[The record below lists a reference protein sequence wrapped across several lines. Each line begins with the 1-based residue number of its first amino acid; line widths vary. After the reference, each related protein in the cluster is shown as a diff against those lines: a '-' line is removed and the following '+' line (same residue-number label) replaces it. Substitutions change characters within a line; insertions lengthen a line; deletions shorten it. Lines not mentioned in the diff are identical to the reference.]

1 MQRLNWRILGSALA
15 LVCTLA
21 SFSTVLNTSVAAAT
35 PRGES
40 TYLQADPQ
48 KQDDAR
54 WISEPTVSSVAVDV
68 GIPDAISEFVVEH
81 WIQLLRLQGED
92 ASRTRV
98 ALVAF
103 AEREA
108 IEVPKIF
115 GRATLLAQSLALG
128 PAQHPTPE
136 FTASFELLLREKA
149 RAMGRLAA
157 LEEELFAA
165 LSTESDDA
173 GEASVGDLLRQ
184 YRRRILAMTY
194 SCDLRMARVDLR
206 EVALALEAAA
216 LLKPLDVPAWSSV
229 WLGYDLE
236 LAALHEQRVRSQ
248 MRCMVE
254 DQKYHQSTGYDSQL
268 LTQRRTAGI
277 ERQLR
282 PERAIIAAN
291 RHWTEHLC
299 GMLSP
304 DSAVA
309 FRDSVDA
316 ALYPSIYP
324 RPFDLRTIPASL
336 VVEAEKDRELIESTR
351 DEIASLL
358 AELERAEKRAEAEE
372 MKLAV
377 SEARGIIVHSRR
389 ERLETELAALGV
401 ARCTIAKKV
410 IVALLG
416 LPKPIASDAVHA
428 LERAASGCP

>member
-309 FRDSVDA
+309 FRDSVDSCESRRRGGEGSQA
-316 ALYPSIYP
+316 HRVNARRNREPP
-324 RPFDLRTIPASL
+324 RG
-336 VVEAEKDRELIESTR
+336 TR
-351 DEIASLL
+351 
-358 AELERAEKRAEAEE
+358 KGG
-372 MKLAV
+372 
-377 SEARGIIVHSRR
+377 EARGSGRNETRSVRGAGDHRAQPPRKARNGTCRTRR
-389 ERLETELAALGV
+389 RALHDREEGDRCAARPAETD
-401 ARCTIAKKV
+401 RQ
-410 IVALLG
+410 
-416 LPKPIASDAVHA
+416 
-428 LERAASGCP
+428 